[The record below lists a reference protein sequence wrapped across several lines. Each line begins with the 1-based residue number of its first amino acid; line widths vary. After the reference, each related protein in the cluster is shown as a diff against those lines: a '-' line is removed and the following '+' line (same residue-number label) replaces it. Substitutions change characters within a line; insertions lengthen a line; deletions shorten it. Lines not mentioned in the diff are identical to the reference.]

1 MVRNKWHSLWKS
13 LTNFLFLISSRIGS
27 RKLVDNFQRQRFIF
41 LTVSY
46 KNCLFLQNPRVEG
59 MAPLAPL
66 LLTVLH
72 PPLSCDHSVIFQRLV
87 PRKEEGL
94 SKKIP
99 PWDATVLLLSSVAY
113 RSERGV
119 IKCPLHFLQEALY
132 NPPSLLYVH
141 SVWVYKKRLYM
152 LVKFW

>member
-1 MVRNKWHSLWKS
+1 MEESQFN
-13 LTNFLFLISSRIGS
+13 
-27 RKLVDNFQRQRFIF
+27 
-41 LTVSY
+41 
-46 KNCLFLQNPRVEG
+46 KNCLFLQNRSF
-59 MAPLAPL
+59 APL

-141 SVWVYKKRLYM
+141 SVWVYKKRLYINASKI
-152 LVKFW
+152 LIIVRNRYWYKLKLKNDYCLSLKFILKLKKSITIKYLS

>member
-1 MVRNKWHSLWKS
+1 MFISAKFMGGGITSLS
-13 LTNFLFLISSRIGS
+13 
-27 RKLVDNFQRQRFIF
+27 
-41 LTVSY
+41 
-46 KNCLFLQNPRVEG
+46 
-59 MAPLAPL
+59 PL

-132 NPPSLLYVH
+132 NPPSLLYFCYVYPLRRTIGRRRDWDIKRQMPILSGGH
-141 SVWVYKKRLYM
+141 QSLSVINLRLEY
-152 LVKFW
+152 LLRVT